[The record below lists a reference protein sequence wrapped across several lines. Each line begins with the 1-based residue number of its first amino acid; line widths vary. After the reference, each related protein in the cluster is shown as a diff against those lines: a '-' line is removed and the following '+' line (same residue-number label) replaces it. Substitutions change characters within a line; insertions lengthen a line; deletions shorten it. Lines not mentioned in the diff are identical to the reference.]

1 MLALAKNSRSHLEPR
16 RFPWSPPNPRRLSSH
31 SKKATAIYAEKKY
44 LDASISQNSI
54 YPFSQFVLTP
64 VGLHRKTH
72 FTVNHISSAIID
84 QPVEL

>member
-1 MLALAKNSRSHLEPR
+1 MLALAKKGVLISSPGDFLG
-16 RFPWSPPNPRRLSSH
+16 SPPNPRRLSSH

-44 LDASISQNSI
+44 LDASISKNSI